1 MAGRL
6 SAAGHA
12 IKSGSSSTPS
22 ELILF
27 NIGEAQKFLQSGK
40 LHPARECLQRAL
52 NILPNNLDLM
62 EAIADID
69 CNLGNIDS
77 ARTLYGVIQS
87 LDAKRSSQAL
97 GRIRKALGIIADAGQ
112 RV

>member
-1 MAGRL
+1 
-6 SAAGHA
+6 
-12 IKSGSSSTPS
+12 
-22 ELILF
+22 
-27 NIGEAQKFLQSGK
+27 
-40 LHPARECLQRAL
+40 
-52 NILPNNLDLM
+52 LM